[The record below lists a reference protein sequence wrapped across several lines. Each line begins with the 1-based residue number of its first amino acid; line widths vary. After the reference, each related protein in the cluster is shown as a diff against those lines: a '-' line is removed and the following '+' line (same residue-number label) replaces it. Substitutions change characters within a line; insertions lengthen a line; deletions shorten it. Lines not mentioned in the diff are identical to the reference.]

1 LLDGTLKANGEE
13 KRYAGAGG
21 SVTIDTATLSGS
33 GSIQANGGSS
43 TYWSSYYGVSG
54 GGGRIVTHVD
64 DDSAFDPANYQAL
77 GGSYGYN
84 DAGAGT
90 VFRTS
95 PAQQYG
101 HLQVGNSDTAAES
114 STPITQVGRHF
125 ITDVEYLGSDQWKVA
140 IGTET
145 PVHLKAT
152 GTLLLG
158 GEGSV
163 HYHNFSLTESATVIV
178 EANAQYDSDLCLL
191 LDDGDLDASDLVV
204 RAENSIERTLPA
216 GDYIV
221 AIGADDM
228 STAEAVAGI
237 NSPYSVS
244 GSGDYI
250 LRIDT
255 QGTWL
260 PTDSER
266 NWGLDGFTVDL
277 DADDATSPHYR
288 ISSNGDESLII
299 ETADDL
305 SEADLVGKELLGV
318 HTFETLNV
326 TGGAQVDFGDDRV
339 IVNDLTNSTIDSDSS
354 VTADADSVLP

>member
-1 LLDGTLKANGEE
+1 
-13 KRYAGAGG
+13 
-21 SVTIDTATLSGS
+21 
-33 GSIQANGGSS
+33 
-43 TYWSSYYGVSG
+43 
-54 GGGRIVTHVD
+54 
-64 DDSAFDPANYQAL
+64 
-77 GGSYGYN
+77 
-84 DAGAGT
+84 
-90 VFRTS
+90 
-95 PAQQYG
+95 
-101 HLQVGNSDTAAES
+101 
-114 STPITQVGRHF
+114 
-125 ITDVEYLGSDQWKVA
+125 
-140 IGTET
+140 
-145 PVHLKAT
+145 
-152 GTLLLG
+152 
-158 GEGSV
+158 
-163 HYHNFSLTESATVIV
+163 
-178 EANAQYDSDLCLL
+178 
-191 LDDGDLDASDLVV
+191 VV

-277 DADDATSPHYR
+277 DVDDATSPHYR